1 MSHYPNRIPNR
12 AVQSRRIIK
21 KRYKKQ
27 IGEMEPC
34 ELRDWLCFCL
44 DTLTR
49 VTRAGYEKRPF
60 PEVEESVK
68 RYAYLT
74 RAA

>member
-1 MSHYPNRIPNR
+1 VSHYPNRIPNR
-12 AVQSRRIIK
+12 AVQSRRVIK
-21 KRYKKQ
+21 KRLKKK
-27 IGEMEPC
+27 IAGMEPAA
-34 ELRDWLCFCL
+34 LRDWLCFHL

-49 VTRAGYEKRPF
+49 ITRRGYEKRPF
-60 PEVEESVK
+60 PKVEESVK